1 MITRAFEIR
10 LYPTNEQK
18 VKLNRTFGACRFLY
32 NCTLY
37 TQNEYYKE
45 HKSSPNQ
52 LEIVKKL
59 KNDNVW
65 LKEIGSQALCQ
76 SIWDLNKAYK
86 NWWKSLKGESKQ

>member
-65 LKEIGSQALCQ
+65 FKNIRIGTVR
-76 SIWDLNKAYK
+76 
-86 NWWKSLKGESKQ
+86 